1 MTQPTQRVQLIGNI
15 RESGLFNFS
24 RADPPRPGTQ
34 NQLPRS
40 PFQFEVFDS
49 SGELVE
55 LIQAT
60 ARQRPACNPTRV
72 QVSGTVTLTDS
83 AETVRLT
90 EVGGTLWEHRVGDP
104 PSVRASLEGT
114 PSRETGVTLAV
125 SCDVTDEPT
134 YLRVAL
140 RREAGVPDVVL
151 IPTAP
156 LTSSVHVDLGA
167 APGGSGR
174 LVVTIGSGVR
184 WASTLTGPFRLPSLG
199 RYLALHSPVDGTRL
213 APGQSIRLSAG
224 LINLDEPDEPAS
236 GRGVQ
241 WLVDDELVAEG
252 LAAATPRLAP
262 GEHTIT
268 VRVADDE
275 TLTRSAIVVVAA
287 DDAPRRKPRS
297 SPRR

>member
-1 MTQPTQRVQLIGNI
+1 MTQPTQRVQLSGVI
-15 RESGLFNFS
+15 RESGVFTFG
-24 RADPPRPGTQ
+24 RANPPPPRTP

-40 PFQFEVFDS
+40 PFQFEVVDA
-49 SGELVE
+49 SGKTIE

-60 ARQRPACNPTRV
+60 VRQRPACHPTELHV
-72 QVSGTVTLTDS
+72 GGTVTLTDS
-83 AETVRLT
+83 ADTVRLT
-90 EVGGTLWEHRVGDP
+90 EFGRTLWEHRVGDP
-104 PSVRASLEGT
+104 PAVRASLEGT
-114 PSRETGVTLAV
+114 PSRERGVTLAA
-125 SCDVTDEPT
+125 SYDVADEPT

-140 RREAGVPDVVL
+140 RRDAGVPDVVL
-151 IPTAP
+151 LPTAP
-156 LTSSVHVDLGA
+156 LASSVHVDLGA
-167 APGGSGR
+167 APGGAAR

-252 LAAATPRLAP
+252 LAAATPRLVP